1 MKKLRLGVAILLLFS
16 LAANAGN
23 NPDVQKG
30 VLDLSN
36 HNWQK
41 DGPAELSGEWE
52 FYWNKFYQPSFF
64 TDSSIQ
70 YSKNYKYVP
79 SLWNDAIPSHT
90 EFEPAFGFATYRIVV
105 KCPESTERL
114 ALKFLT
120 VESAYRLFVNGKEI
134 LNIGNADTTARTT
147 TGDLRPVIV
156 NVQPENNVLDIVM
169 QVSNFNNRVGG
180 LWDVVRLG
188 TQEQVEAK
196 FTSNILL
203 ESFIAGSFFLA
214 GIYYLI
220 LYFSFRKRYTLL
232 FFSLL
237 CFIIFIRSL
246 VIGEIPLY
254 HITSW
259 DWHIARR
266 LEFISLYLSVPVMC
280 LFSYFLFPE
289 DFSKK
294 ALYVTLPVCGIF
306 VLLSLVGSY
315 YYYTYVVRYYQIIIL
330 LTAFYGLYVYIKA
343 AIKKRPGSILFL
355 SGFCI
360 FLVTIIND
368 LLYVNLI
375 IHTVPLFYVG
385 LAIFIIML
393 SILLSKQFSRTF
405 LQLQV
410 ANKRLSLTNEELS
423 IMNKEIEN
431 KHKELKKI
439 NTEMDAF
446 VNRTSHDLRAP
457 LTSILGINTLAKEE
471 KNKDTV
477 NKYLAM
483 QEKTLLRMDSL
494 ISDIIDFSK
503 NKRLNL
509 ELKEIDFT
517 EAVNHSLDDHAFL
530 YNAQKLTRNVNIKQY
545 EKFVSDPRRINI
557 ILNNLVSNAI
567 KYADFTKESP
577 EINIDILVV
586 DNMATIEVSDNGI
599 GIEEQHLDKIFT
611 LFYRVTNSS
620 TGSGLGL
627 YIIKETVEKL
637 NGYVI
642 INSKKG
648 DGTSI
653 KVMIPN
659 IGYKL

>member
-1 MKKLRLGVAILLLFS
+1 M
-16 LAANAGN
+16 AANARK
-23 NPDVQKG
+23 NPDIQKG
-30 VLDLSN
+30 VLDLSGR
-36 HNWQK
+36 NWQK
-41 DGPAELSGEWE
+41 DGLAELTGEWE
-52 FYWNKFYQPSFF
+52 FYWNKFYPPSFF
-64 TDSSIQ
+64 TQSNAS

-79 SLWNDAIPSHT
+79 SLWNDAVPGHT
-90 EFEPAFGFATYRIVV
+90 EFQPAFGFATYRVII
-105 KCPESTERL
+105 KCPPSDEQL
-114 ALKFLT
+114 ALKFMT

-134 LNIGNADTTARTT
+134 LNVGKADTTARTT
-147 TGDLRPVIV
+147 IGDLKPVIV
-156 NVQPENNVLDIVM
+156 NVQPENNLLDIVM

-188 TQEQVEAK
+188 TEEQVEAR
-196 FTSNILL
+196 FTNNILL
-203 ESFIAGSFFLA
+203 ESFVAGCFFLA
-214 GIYYLI
+214 GVYYLI
-220 LYFSFRKRYTLL
+220 LYFSFPRRYTLL

-246 VIGEIPLY
+246 VIGEIPLN
-254 HITSW
+254 HIISW
-259 DWHIARR
+259 DWQITRR

-294 ALYVTLPVCGIF
+294 ALFIILPVCGIF
-306 VLLSLVGSY
+306 ILLSLVAPY
-315 YYYTYVVRYYQIIIL
+315 YYYTYVIKYYQLIIL
-330 LTAFYGLYVYIKA
+330 LASFYGLYVYMNA
-343 AIKKRPGSILFL
+343 AVKKRPGSILFL

-368 LLYVNLI
+368 LLYANLI

-385 LAIFIIML
+385 LAIFIVLL
-393 SILLSKQFSRTF
+393 SILLSKQFSNTF
-405 LQLQV
+405 SQLQV
-410 ANKRLSLTNEELS
+410 ANKRLSLTNEELG

-431 KHKELKKI
+431 KHKELKKLS
-439 NTEMDAF
+439 TEMDAF

-471 KNKDTV
+471 KNKETV
-477 NKYLAM
+477 NKYLGM

-494 ISDIIDFSK
+494 IGDIIDFSK

-530 YNAQKLTRNVNIKQY
+530 HNAQKLTRHVNIKQY

-557 ILNNLVSNAI
+557 ILNNLVSNSI
-567 KYADFTKESP
+567 KYADFTKETP
-577 EINIDILVV
+577 EININILVA
-586 DNMATIEVSDNGI
+586 DNMATIEVADNGI

-637 NGYVI
+637 SGYVI